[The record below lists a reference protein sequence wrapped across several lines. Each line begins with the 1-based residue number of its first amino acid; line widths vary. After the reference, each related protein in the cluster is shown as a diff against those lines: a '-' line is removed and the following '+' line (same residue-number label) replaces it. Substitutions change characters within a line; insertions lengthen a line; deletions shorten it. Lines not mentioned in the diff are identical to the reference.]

1 MRDGVRYRP
10 RVDQAALSDV
20 IDLDLARVNSPP
32 FDKLCHYI
40 TYLVTG
46 KRENIR
52 SCPSTT
58 KQHSGTP

>member
-1 MRDGVRYRP
+1 M
-10 RVDQAALSDV
+10 DQAALSDV